1 MKITSS
7 QLKQIIKE
15 EISKVLSEQEEELV
29 PGVHFPKKDKYG
41 TYAAIVFKFDGMNF
55 EGREEELEDVI
66 LEELADDRIYP
77 DVNDPLVLEGNM
89 IKAKIRQYPKQ
100 TEEEFKESVSYIRD
114 IYDVVNR
121 DLLAKIKETLAQQ
134 ELDL

>member
-1 MKITSS
+1 MKITKS

-15 EISKVLSEQEEELV
+15 ELSKVLSEQEEELA

-41 TYAAIVFKFDGMNF
+41 TYAAIVFKFDGINF
-55 EGREEELEDVI
+55 EGREKELEDVI
-66 LEELADDRIYP
+66 LEELADDGIYP
-77 DVNDPLVLEGNM
+77 DVNDPLVLKDNM

-100 TEEEFKESVSYIRD
+100 TEEDFKVYLIKVRD

-134 ELDL
+134 KLDL